1 VTDDG
6 EPGVGYALRVTERGK
21 FVVLEGLDGAG
32 TTTQTARLAD
42 ALRAR
47 RVPVR
52 ATREPS
58 DGPIGTMIRQVLAGR
73 IILPTGRAPGWATMA
88 LLFAADRM
96 DHVEAEIEPFLVS
109 GGFVL
114 SDRYDAS
121 SLAYQS
127 VVSGRGGS
135 DPVEWIRTLNRHAL
149 RPDLT
154 IALDVSADV
163 AAARREAR
171 GEPIQLY
178 EQNEV
183 QRALA
188 VFYRGLA
195 EHMRGDKVVLLRA
208 DGSVDD
214 VHAQVLATYDEAFG
228 AHDE

>member
-1 VTDDG
+1 V
-6 EPGVGYALRVTERGK
+6 AERGK

-32 TTTQTARLAD
+32 TTTQAGRLAE

-47 RVPVR
+47 GVVVR
-52 ATREPS
+52 STREPS
-58 DGPIGTMIRQVLAGR
+58 DGPIGTMIRQVLSGR
-73 IILPTGRAPGWATMA
+73 IVLPAGRAPGWATMA

-96 DHVEAEIEPFLVS
+96 DHVEAEIEPFLLS
-109 GGFVL
+109 GGVVI

-135 DPVEWIRTLNRHAL
+135 ETVEWIRTLNRHAL

-163 AAARREAR
+163 ASRRRQAR
-171 GEPIQLY
+171 GEATQLY

-188 VFYRGLA
+188 VFYRNL
-195 EHMRGDKVVLLRA
+195 EQHMRGDRVVVLRA
-208 DGSVDD
+208 DGTMDD
-214 VHAQVLATYDEAFG
+214 VHGQILATFDGAFASPTLPG
-228 AHDE
+228 